1 MKAGHKYGTVLQSI
15 GMYTLVVNIH
25 YSTTMRQ
32 LSPPI
37 YAALILT
44 CCFPAKLSQGFPMP
58 TNKFQ
63 HHRITT
69 NSVTSRRI
77 PAPSFL
83 FMKSPSNDSTSSESS
98 SSSHENPLI
107 QANPQNKPRRCKKT
121 TSKRRRLVKELP
133 YKQSHAM
140 AIAKG
145 RDPLLSLNM
154 NLDYLAKSGRAAHA
168 EELLVKI
175 EKLFAEGYYA
185 IRPDSVSYNSVLNA
199 YMLNSDSPEYDS
211 IQEVQRLLARMK

>member
-1 MKAGHKYGTVLQSI
+1 
-15 GMYTLVVNIH
+15 
-25 YSTTMRQ
+25 
-32 LSPPI
+32 
-37 YAALILT
+37 
-44 CCFPAKLSQGFPMP
+44 MP
-58 TNKFQ
+58 TNIFQ
-63 HHRITT
+63 HHRITVDT
-69 NSVTSRRI
+69 ATRRRI

-98 SSSHENPLI
+98 SSSYENPLV
-107 QANPQNKPRRCKKT
+107 QANPRDKPRRSKKT
-121 TSKRRRLVKELP
+121 NSKRRRLEKVTPL
-133 YKQSHAM
+133 QSRAM

-211 IQEVQRLLARMK
+211 IQEVQRLLARMKRLSEDEGLKSVQPNIVTLNTVIGTFAKNGEAEKAR

>member
-1 MKAGHKYGTVLQSI
+1 
-15 GMYTLVVNIH
+15 
-25 YSTTMRQ
+25 
-32 LSPPI
+32 
-37 YAALILT
+37 
-44 CCFPAKLSQGFPMP
+44 
-58 TNKFQ
+58 
-63 HHRITT
+63 
-69 NSVTSRRI
+69 
-77 PAPSFL
+77 
-83 FMKSPSNDSTSSESS
+83 MKSPSNDSTSSESS
-98 SSSHENPLI
+98 SSSYENPLV
-107 QANPQNKPRRCKKT
+107 QANPRDKPRRSKKT
-121 TSKRRRLVKELP
+121 NSKRRRLEKVTPL
-133 YKQSHAM
+133 QSRAM

-211 IQEVQRLLARMK
+211 IQEVQRLLARMKRLSEDEGLKSVQPNIVTLNTVIGTFAKNGEAEKAR